1 MNLKW
6 HVIYADTA
14 LKQLKALNRKN
25 PQLVDRIIDYL
36 DEVATLDDP
45 RDRGKALKANLSG
58 RWRYRIENF
67 RIICQIDNGELLIT
81 ALNIDHRSK
90 IYNK

>member
-1 MNLKW
+1 M
-6 HVIYADTA
+6 TS
-14 LKQLKALNRKN
+14 
-25 PQLVDRIIDYL
+25 
-36 DEVATLDDP
+36 

-58 RWRYRIENF
+58 RWRYRVENF

>member
-45 RDRGKALKANLSG
+45 RDRGKALKS
-58 RWRYRIENF
+58 
-67 RIICQIDNGELLIT
+67 
-81 ALNIDHRSK
+81 
-90 IYNK
+90 